1 MSRPFRGVSSDCM
14 PGKQMTLRA
23 LLAEYSEL
31 PEFEG
36 LELNFVNQKGRWD
49 SAPLHIAIHRQRPKE
64 AEILLEAGADPNA
77 PGEYGERPLQIAVR
91 RQRFDIVEMLL
102 RAGARCD
109 LKDDNGTDAW
119 WDAESVGAKQRLQ
132 EMEREIVQKINERDR

>member
-1 MSRPFRGVSSDCM
+1 
-14 PGKQMTLRA
+14 MTLRA

-36 LELNFVNQKGRWD
+36 QELTSVSQKGRWN

-64 AEILLEAGADPNA
+64 AEIFLEAGADPNA
-77 PGEYGERPLQIAVR
+77 PGECGERPLQIAVR
-91 RQRFDIVEMLL
+91 RQLFDIIKMLL

-109 LKDDNGTDAW
+109 LKDDDGIDAW
-119 WDAESVGAKQRLQ
+119 QNAEWVGAKQKLQ
-132 EMEREIVQKINERDR
+132 EMLCEITQENKGRGR